1 MRSRNSLRI
10 KVARAFGILVA
21 AISLA
26 WATVVISGVRLTED
40 RVLLRQL
47 RLVAEDYALRFS
59 TEGGE
64 PAPDTSYLQSYDQVE
79 KLPPELTDWANETPN
94 TGYYELQEQELHVAV
109 LSAGEPPRRLYV
121 VFDVAGIEAASYED
135 FWWFAGL
142 TSVVI
147 LLTLVAIGLGTVLS
161 RRVVEPVT
169 RLANV
174 VGAINPQQLSDDD
187 WRRIQAADFP
197 DDEVG
202 LLARTIEKTLQRICA
217 FVEREKYFTSAASH
231 ELRTPVTV
239 MSGALELLESSSLS
253 NGDARAVARIKR
265 ATNDMRTTIEMF
277 LCLSRESAENL
288 YGEHF
293 LVAPVVD
300 QAIDQHRHLLENRN
314 IEVDLE
320 LSSSPEVFGH
330 PQAFAIAVSN
340 LVRNAFEHSPRDQGP
355 ITVRVDQLK
364 VSVTNRAGS
373 GSVDCEQFGTGRA
386 SQSATS
392 GFGLGLDIVRRLC
405 EHNGWT
411 FDLRVS
417 ADLVDASLSW
427 SPQRP
432 QPAN

>member
-64 PAPDTSYLQSYDQVE
+64 LAPETSYFQSYDQVE
-79 KLPPELTDWANETPN
+79 KLPPELADWANETPN
-94 TGYYELQEQELHVAV
+94 AGYYELQEQELHVAV

-142 TSVVI
+142 TGVVI
-147 LLTLVAIGLGTVLS
+147 LLTFVAIGLGTALS

-169 RLANV
+169 RLADV
-174 VGAINPQQLSDDD
+174 VGAMNPEQLTDDD

-202 LLARTIEKTLQRICA
+202 LLAGTIEKTLQRICA

-239 MSGALELLESSSLS
+239 MSGALELLENSSLS

-277 LCLSRESAENL
+277 LCLSRESNL

-293 LVAPVVD
+293 LVAPVVE
-300 QAIDQHRHLLENRN
+300 QAIDQHRHLLENKN
-314 IEVDLE
+314 IKVELE
-320 LSSSPEVFGH
+320 LSTSPEVFGH
-330 PQAFAIAVSN
+330 PQAFAIAVNN

-355 ITVRVDQLK
+355 ITVTVDQLK
-364 VSVTNRAGS
+364 VSVRNRTGS
-373 GSVDCEQFGTGRA
+373 GSVDCDQFGTGRA
-386 SQSATS
+386 SQSETS
-392 GFGLGLDIVRRLC
+392 SFGLGLDIVRRLC

-411 FDLRVS
+411 FDLRAS

-427 SPQRP
+427 SPQRL

>member
-1 MRSRNSLRI
+1 MSSRSSLRI
-10 KVARAFGILVA
+10 KVARAFGIFVA

-47 RLVAEDYALRFS
+47 RLVAEDYALRFT

-64 PAPDTSYLQSYDQVE
+64 LAAKTAYFQIYDQVE
-79 KLPPELTDWANETPN
+79 KLPPELADWAKETPDP
-94 TGYYELQEQELHVAV
+94 GYYELEKQELFVAV
-109 LSAGEPPRRLYV
+109 LSVGDPPQQLYV
-121 VFDVAGIEAASYED
+121 VFDVAGIEAASSED
-135 FWWFAGL
+135 LWWFVGL

-169 RLANV
+169 RLADV
-174 VGAINPQQLSDDD
+174 VGAMNPEQLSDDD
-187 WRRIQAADFP
+187 WRRIRAADFP
-197 DDEVG
+197 NDEVG

-239 MSGALELLESSSLS
+239 ISGALELLENSGTS
-253 NGDARAVARIKR
+253 NANARAVARIKR
-265 ATNDMRTTIEMF
+265 AINDMRTTIETF

-288 YGEHF
+288 YGERF

-300 QAIDQHRHLLENRN
+300 QAIDQHRHLLANKN
-314 IEVDLE
+314 IKVDLE
-320 LSSSPEVFGH
+320 LSASPEVFGH
-330 PQAFAIAVSN
+330 PQAFAIAVNN

-355 ITVRVDQLK
+355 ITVTVDQRK
-364 VSVTNRAGS
+364 VSVRNRAAS
-373 GSVDCEQFGTGRA
+373 GSVACDQFGTGRA
-386 SQSATS
+386 GQSETS
-392 GFGLGLDIVRRLC
+392 SFGLGLDIVRRLC

-411 FDLRVS
+411 FELRAS

-427 SPQRP
+427 SRQ
-432 QPAN
+432 